1 MIYIIIYLVGYFSA
15 LVYMIYDARKE
26 KDIYIDDILIFS
38 TLSLGSWVTFIID
51 FLFDNCTLD
60 DNKIII
66 FKKRK
71 EK

>member
-38 TLSLGSWVTFIID
+38 TLSLGLWVAFIID
-51 FLFDNCTLD
+51 FLLYIRLQQSYNF
-60 DNKIII
+60 
-66 FKKRK
+66 
-71 EK
+71 